1 MKANKIIALLVAIV
15 LTFAITSPAEAQ
27 FGNLLNKAKNSVQK
41 KIEQGV
47 KDRAERAAERAV
59 DNAIDKAE
67 QHVEKEASKAVK
79 KASKKVAKKTGVN
92 VVESSSS
99 SSPIDEDDALRLL
112 HVLQAAAQ
120 SFQMSDVDVPAMAQM
135 DTELLLHVCKK
146 SRKLL
151 HKPAAVLLDAL
162 LPDEAVPIGDGLDL
176 SSVHKEV
183 LK

>member
-1 MKANKIIALLVAIV
+1 MRIRSLILTLLLVSP
-15 LTFAITSPAEAQ
+15 FAAA
-27 FGNLLNKAKNSVQK
+27 GNLECNQVK
-41 KIEQGV
+41 QGMPTIYRCIYHGNLAQAYAAL
-47 KDRAERAAERAV
+47 RANR
-59 DNAIDKAE
+59 
-67 QHVEKEASKAVK
+67 S
-79 KASKKVAKKTGVN
+79 
-92 VVESSSS
+92 
-99 SSPIDEDDALRLL
+99 EDDALRLL

-151 HKPAAVLLDAL
+151 HEPAAVLLDAL
-162 LPDEAVPIGDGLDL
+162 LSDEAVPIGDGLDL

>member
-1 MKANKIIALLVAIV
+1 MEFLRVVLQTEKIRVQGLYCTLKHAL
-15 LTFAITSPAEAQ
+15 
-27 FGNLLNKAKNSVQK
+27 
-41 KIEQGV
+41 
-47 KDRAERAAERAV
+47 
-59 DNAIDKAE
+59 
-67 QHVEKEASKAVK
+67 
-79 KASKKVAKKTGVN
+79 
-92 VVESSSS
+92 SSSA
-99 SSPIDEDDALRLL
+99 PIDEDDALRLL

-135 DTELLLHVCKK
+135 DTERLLHVCKK

-176 SSVHKEV
+176 SPVHKEV